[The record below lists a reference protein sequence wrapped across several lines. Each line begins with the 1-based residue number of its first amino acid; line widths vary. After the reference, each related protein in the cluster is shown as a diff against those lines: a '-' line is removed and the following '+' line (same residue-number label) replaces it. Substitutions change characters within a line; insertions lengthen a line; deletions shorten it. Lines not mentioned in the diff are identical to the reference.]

1 MEDNVYEFAKSIA
14 KEAGQL
20 LLEGL
25 NKRMEISRKS
35 GPTDLVT
42 QFDHASQEL
51 IASRIREQYP
61 GHSILAEEELTENNG
76 STQWIVDPI
85 DGTNNYVYGYPLFSV
100 SIAIEDQDEMKI
112 GVVHTPILN
121 ETFSACKGQG
131 AWLNGD
137 QISVTQTE
145 NFKNSLLA
153 TGFPYDEKL
162 VPEAIDLFSKLARK
176 TLGIRRGGSAALDL
190 SFLAAGRLDGF
201 WELDLE
207 PWDIAA
213 GSLIVKEAGGKISDF
228 QGNEHNIYKS
238 RGIVASNGK
247 IHGELISRLS

>member
-238 RGIVASNGK
+238 RGIVASNAK

>member
-1 MEDNVYEFAKSIA
+1 MQDTIFEFVKSVA

-25 NKRMEISRKS
+25 NKRVKISRKS

-51 IASRIREQYP
+51 IASRIRQEYP
-61 GHSILAEEELTENNG
+61 NHSILAEEKLTENNG
-76 STQWIVDPI
+76 TTKWIIDPI
-85 DGTNNYVYGYPLFSV
+85 DGTNNYVYNYPLFSV
-100 SIAIEDQDEMKI
+100 SIAIEDQGEVKI
-112 GVVHTPILN
+112 GVVHAPVLN
-121 ETFSACKGQG
+121 ETFSAWKGQG
-131 AWLNGD
+131 AWLNGR

-145 NFKNSLLA
+145 DFRNSLLA
-153 TGFPYDEKL
+153 TGFPYDEEL

-190 SFLAAGRLDGF
+190 SFVATGRLDGF

-213 GSLIVKEAGGKISDF
+213 GSLIVREAGGKISDF
-228 QGNEHNIYKS
+228 QGNDHNIYKS

-247 IHGELISRLS
+247 IHDELISRLF